1 MKNLI
6 SFLRKIKRIYL
17 KYHFCYYKTIVANFR
32 LLPFRSAIHLPL
44 VIYNKTE
51 LKLSRSHI
59 QLNVPSRFGLIKW
72 GYNEDFFVPTK
83 MPSML
88 FTINGCLIINGPIR
102 VSPGVVFRISG
113 IAELGKHIEIGGG
126 VKC

>member
-17 KYHFCYYKTIVANFR
+17 KYHFCYYKTIVVNFK
-32 LLPFRSAIHLPL
+32 LLPFKQAIHLPL
-44 VIYNKTE
+44 VIYGP
-51 LKLSRSHI
+51 I
-59 QLNVPSRFGLIKW
+59 QLVLNRSKIKLNVKPRFGLIKW
-72 GYNEDFFVPTK
+72 GYNQDFFVPTK
-83 MPSML
+83 TPSML
-88 FTINGCLIINGPIR
+88 FMFNGTIIINGSLR

-126 VKC
+126 VNY